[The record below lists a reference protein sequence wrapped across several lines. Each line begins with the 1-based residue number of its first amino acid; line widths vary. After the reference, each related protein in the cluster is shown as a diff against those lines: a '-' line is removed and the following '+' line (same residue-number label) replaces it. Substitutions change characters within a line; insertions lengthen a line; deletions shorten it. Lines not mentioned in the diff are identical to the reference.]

1 MKSKK
6 LIIED
11 APVIQ
16 AELIALL
23 NGIDYEAAAVT
34 DFSATIQTM
43 KSVQLHLILLDI
55 KLPRTNGFTI
65 CSQIRSFFNVPIIFV
80 TGCTTD
86 MDELNSITLGGDPLS
101 QSHIMRKSC
110 WQKPCPC

>member
-1 MKSKK
+1 MKSKI

-23 NGIDYEAAAVT
+23 NGIDYEASAVT

-43 KSVQLHLILLDI
+43 KSVDR
-55 KLPRTNGFTI
+55 KSTR
-65 CSQIRSFFNVPIIFV
+65 
-80 TGCTTD
+80 
-86 MDELNSITLGGDPLS
+86 LNS
-101 QSHIMRKSC
+101 SHDN
-110 WQKPCPC
+110 